1 MRCCFEL
8 QIKLFYKEVTF
19 STFSSFLT
27 KTKIAG
33 QNTLLEKIISKIW
46 QSWSY
51 QFSICAKIKDA
62 KKSHAKINGPPE
74 LMELMYCLKDV
85 TSLLHI
91 LSSQN
96 ENLLRCYMCFFCDQ
110 VSLCEEKLGFA
121 ENMKATI
128 S

>member
-27 KTKIAG
+27 KAKRPG

-51 QFSICAKIKDA
+51 QFSICTKIKDA
-62 KKSHAKINGPPE
+62 KKSHSKINGPPE
-74 LMELMYCLKDV
+74 LMELMYYLKDV

-110 VSLCEEKLGFA
+110 VSLSEEKLGFA

>member
-1 MRCCFEL
+1 
-8 QIKLFYKEVTF
+8 
-19 STFSSFLT
+19 
-27 KTKIAG
+27 
-33 QNTLLEKIISKIW
+33 
-46 QSWSY
+46 
-51 QFSICAKIKDA
+51 
-62 KKSHAKINGPPE
+62 
-74 LMELMYCLKDV
+74 MYYLKDV

-110 VSLCEEKLGFA
+110 VSLSEEKLGFA

>member
-27 KTKIAG
+27 KTKRPG
-33 QNTLLEKIISKIW
+33 QNNLLEKIISKIW

-51 QFSICAKIKDA
+51 QFSICTKIKDA

-74 LMELMYCLKDV
+74 LMELMYYLKDV

-110 VSLCEEKLGFA
+110 VSLFEEKLGFA
-121 ENMKATI
+121 ENMKAII

>member
-1 MRCCFEL
+1 
-8 QIKLFYKEVTF
+8 
-19 STFSSFLT
+19 
-27 KTKIAG
+27 
-33 QNTLLEKIISKIW
+33 
-46 QSWSY
+46 
-51 QFSICAKIKDA
+51 
-62 KKSHAKINGPPE
+62 
-74 LMELMYCLKDV
+74 MELMYYLKDV